1 MSILQD
7 ILIILLAFWMV
18 IDQQGPV
25 ITTWFPV
32 IIAMFAGFIL
42 GDIQTAMVIGG
53 TFQLMALGVANIG
66 GSSVPNYGLAAL
78 VGVYV
83 AIRTTGNIVDAKA
96 AALAVGVP
104 VGMLGIQLDVLGK
117 ILTNPL
123 VHKAEK
129 YAHNGQYKKMN
140 QTILFA
146 PLIFGLTT
154 ALPTALFVIFGKPI
168 VSFILEVLP
177 KWFTNGLSIAG
188 GILPVVGIG
197 ILISMMPIKKHL
209 MYLIIGFI
217 AAAYLKMP
225 MMGVAL
231 VGAAAAYNFFRQK
244 VASDKNVALN
254 NNTASDADIED
265 GDFDE

>member
-1 MSILQD
+1 MSIVQD
-7 ILIILLAFWMV
+7 ILIIALAFWMV

-32 IIAMFAGFIL
+32 IIAMIAGFIL

-123 VHKAEK
+123 VHKAQQ
-129 YAHNGQYKKMN
+129 YAQNGQYKKMN
-140 QTILFA
+140 RTILLA
-146 PLIFGLTT
+146 PVIFGLTT
-154 ALPTALFVIFGKPI
+154 AIPTALFVIFGKPI
-168 VSFILEVLP
+168 VSFILNVLP
-177 KWFTNGLSIAG
+177 TWFTNGLSIAG

-197 ILISMMPIKKHL
+197 ILISLMPIQKHL
-209 MYLIIGFI
+209 MYLIIGFV
-217 AAAYLKMP
+217 AAAYLKVP

-231 VGAAAAYNFFRQK
+231 IGAAAYNFFVQK
-244 VASDKNVALN
+244 VAADKTVVVTTGATEEN
-254 NNTASDADIED
+254 IED

>member
-1 MSILQD
+1 MSMIQD
-7 ILIILLAFWMV
+7 VLIIALAFWMV

-32 IIAMFAGFIL
+32 IVAMIAGFIL

-78 VGVYV
+78 IGVYV

-123 VHKAEK
+123 AHKAQQ
-129 YAHNGQYKKMN
+129 YARDGQYKKMN
-140 QTILFA
+140 RTILLA
-146 PLIFGLTT
+146 PVLFGLTT
-154 ALPTALFVIFGKPI
+154 AIPTALFVIFGKPI
-168 VSFILEVLP
+168 VTFILEMLP

-197 ILISMMPIKKHL
+197 ILISMMPIQKHF
-209 MYLIIGFI
+209 MYLIVGFV

-231 VGAAAAYNFFRQK
+231 IGAAVAYNFFVQK
-244 VASDKNVALN
+244 VAADKNVSTVGTIEEN
-254 NNTASDADIED
+254 IED

>member
-1 MSILQD
+1 MSIIQH
-7 ILIILLAFWMV
+7 ILIIALAFWMV

-25 ITTWFPV
+25 ITTWFPA
-32 IIAMFAGFIL
+32 IIAMIAGFIL

-96 AALAVGVP
+96 AAMAVGVP

-117 ILTNPL
+117 ILTNPI
-123 VHKAEK
+123 VHKAQT
-129 YAHNGQYKKMN
+129 YASEGQYKKMN
-140 QTILFA
+140 RTLLIA
-146 PLIFGLTT
+146 PGIFGLTT
-154 ALPTALFVIFGKPI
+154 AIPTALFVIFGKPV
-168 VSFILEVLP
+168 VSFILKSLP
-177 KWFTNGLSIAG
+177 SWFTNGLSIAG

-197 ILISMMPIKKHL
+197 ILISMMPVKKHF
-209 MYLIIGFI
+209 MYLIIGFV
-217 AAAYLKMP
+217 AAAYLNMP

-231 VGAAAAYNFFRQK
+231 IGVGAAYNFFIHATSGSNGA
-244 VASDKNVALN
+244 VAGATVGEEN
-254 NNTASDADIED
+254 IED

>member
-1 MSILQD
+1 MAIIQD
-7 ILIILLAFWMV
+7 ILIIALAFWMV

-32 IIAMFAGFIL
+32 IVAMIAGFIL

-83 AIRTTGNIVDAKA
+83 AIRTTGNIVDAKSA
-96 AALAVGVP
+96 AMAVGVP

-123 VHKAEK
+123 VHKAQT
-129 YAHNGQYKKMN
+129 YAREGQYKKMN
-140 QTILFA
+140 RTIMFA
-146 PLIFGLTT
+146 PVVFGLTT
-154 ALPTALFVIFGKPI
+154 ALPTALFVIFGKPV
-168 VSFILEVLP
+168 VSFILKNLP
-177 KWFTNGLSIAG
+177 QWFTNGLSIAG

-197 ILISMMPIKKHL
+197 ILISMMPVKKHF
-209 MYLIIGFI
+209 MYLIIGFV
-217 AAAYLKMP
+217 AAAYLSMP
-225 MMGVAL
+225 MMGIAL
-231 VGAAAAYNFFRQK
+231 VGAAAAYNFFIHATSENNSA
-244 VASDKNVALN
+244 VASAG
-254 NNTASDADIED
+254 ASEGNIED